1 MRINANIAANIG
13 ATSAANVRTILA
25 IFSPDATN
33 ELPNPNV
40 KDDDKPRIATVVIW
54 IIPAEPP
61 PAIIANDHCII
72 GSAYTKTIELIPI
85 PDRTAAGDA
94 MVSRRLSNQGI

>member
-33 ELPNPNV
+33 ELPNHNV
-40 KDDDKPRIATVVIW
+40 KDDDKPRIATVVI
-54 IIPAEPP
+54 
-61 PAIIANDHCII
+61 
-72 GSAYTKTIELIPI
+72 
-85 PDRTAAGDA
+85 
-94 MVSRRLSNQGI
+94 